1 MKRKIDLFNKL
12 YKEIAGHGI
21 NGDTELAHINKYE
34 AVALKAMGGSG
45 TVNNITGLKEYWGD
59 DPEPAPS
66 PATTTTVK
74 QVSDLPEYFKPYV
87 EELFAT
93 AQDVYDRPYKKYEGE
108 RLAPVSAEQKAAFSG
123 LRDMFTTVDEETGV
137 RSFRDPTSEGF
148 TEATRLSE
156 RGAKGFDELKEGEFQ
171 ETYMSPYKQAV
182 TDIQTREAEKK
193 QEAMRRKRQGA
204 ARMANALGGGRF
216 GAEQAMA
223 GFYDQQLLDD
233 IQKKGLQEAY
243 DTGLKVFDSDR
254 LAARAG
260 ATQRAGLATDELT
273 SGLKSLGALQ
283 STGETQRAIAQQPL
297 DINYEEFARQEQ
309 FPKQNLQELSGILR
323 GFQVQPTT
331 YNTTQQYKPPQSL
344 GQQLLAAGTLGA
356 GISKGLGKSLLSK
369 SGGVIN
375 AASGGTVSPNPQ
387 AAIEGGKGFG
397 GLGQLANFFQ
407 EVIAQRQ
414 AQGLPLPSSWN
425 LRDDLKIPKDPKD
438 METIEEQVG
447 IFAEAAGGGLMS
459 IAPQK
464 YQTGDVV
471 TKKLPPEVLKYM
483 PRDLLQQLPPEILP
497 VPENQTLEQLRPGQ
511 PPLNTKVRPEWARNL
526 TEVEFQRILK
536 TLPPDSSIPY
546 GPVTTDKVNIDEF
559 TEITAEPTDDL
570 PETSVIDSTTSDSK
584 SDSGF
589 DWEKLFSQ
597 YAEGFDA
604 AAPYLASFAK
614 QKGWDDSAEGLK
626 GIADAALKKAQV
638 EYYKG
643 LGQKAKDY
651 RDVERLKAG
660 AKFKKNKIDALVKN
674 FQERLEII
682 KAKITADGASS
693 AELDAEA
700 ENIIKAMQ
708 VLVTQGY
715 GTDSVGIGLPTPR
728 TSTTLP
734 E

>member
-1 MKRKIDLFNKL
+1 MSSMIMKRKIDLFNKL

-108 RLAPVSAEQKAAFSG
+108 RLAPVSAEQKAAFAG

-156 RGAKGFDELKEGEFQ
+156 RGAKGFDELAEGEFQ

-182 TDIQTREAEKK
+182 TDIQVREAEKK

-260 ATQRAGLATDELT
+260 ATQRAGMTTDEFT
-273 SGLKSLGALQ
+273 SGLKGLGALQ

-297 DINYEEFARQEQ
+297 DIKYEEFARQEQ

-331 YNTTQQYKPPQSL
+331 YQTSQQYKPPQSL

-356 GISKGLGKSLLSK
+356 GISKGLGKSLLGNK
-369 SGGVIN
+369 AGGVIN

-387 AAIEGGKGFG
+387 AAIEGGRGFG
-397 GLGQLANFFQ
+397 GMGLMADLFK

-414 AQGLPLPSSWN
+414 AAGLP
-425 LRDDLKIPKDPKD
+425 IPFMKNQNPNEQID
-438 METIEEQVG
+438 MEEQVG

-459 IAPQK
+459 LANGGMTEERKAQFRKRSKNPALGVILGGKP
-464 YQTGDVV
+464 VV
-471 TKKLPPEVLKYM
+471 TVDEEGETVDAVVPSLLDVLKQVQREEIK
-483 PRDLLQQLPPEILP
+483 PGEAPKPKLKSNAPPVSVDEFEEFSKIEI
-497 VPENQTLEQLRPGQ
+497 PEGADDELTQEEFLEQ
-511 PPLNTKVRPEWARNL
+511 
-526 TEVEFQRILK
+526 
-536 TLPPDSSIPY
+536 
-546 GPVTTDKVNIDEF
+546 VTTGA
-559 TEITAEPTDDL
+559 TP
-570 PETSVIDSTTSDSK
+570 SD

-589 DWEKLFSQ
+589 NIEKLLSQ

-626 GIADAALKKAQV
+626 GLSDAALKKAQMD
-638 EYYKG
+638 YYKG
-643 LGQKAKDY
+643 LGAKADAWKAIEKAKAGVKLRNDEKTLAMNLIKTQLNALKIIAGGDITNVGELPP
-651 RDVERLKAG
+651 DVQNRIMQL
-660 AKFKKNKIDALVKN
+660 AKNAAALGTDLQTIDASRVS
-674 FQERLEII
+674 F
-682 KAKITADGASS
+682 
-693 AELDAEA
+693 EA
-700 ENIIKAMQ
+700 
-708 VLVTQGY
+708 
-715 GTDSVGIGLPTPR
+715 PTP
-728 TSTTLP
+728 

>member
-1 MKRKIDLFNKL
+1 MIMKRKIDLFNKL

-59 DPEPAPS
+59 DPEPAPA
-66 PATTTTVK
+66 PAATTTVK

-108 RLAPVSAEQKAAFSG
+108 RLAPVSAEQKAAFAG

-156 RGAKGFDELKEGEFQ
+156 RGAKGFDELAEGEFQ

-182 TDIQTREAEKK
+182 TDIQVREAEKK

-260 ATQRAGLATDELT
+260 ATQRAGMTTDEFT
-273 SGLKSLGALQ
+273 SGLKGLGALQ

-297 DINYEEFARQEQ
+297 DIKYEEFARQEQ

-331 YNTTQQYKPPQSL
+331 YQTSQQYKPPQSL

-356 GISKGLGKSLLSK
+356 GISKGLGKSLLGNK
-369 SGGVIN
+369 AGGVIN

-387 AAIEGGKGFG
+387 AAIEGGRGFG
-397 GLGQLANFFQ
+397 GMGLMADLFK

-414 AQGLPLPSSWN
+414 AAGLP
-425 LRDDLKIPKDPKD
+425 IPFMKNQNPNEQID
-438 METIEEQVG
+438 MEEQVG

-459 IAPQK
+459 LANGGMTEERKAQFRKRSKNPALGVILGGKP
-464 YQTGDVV
+464 VV
-471 TKKLPPEVLKYM
+471 TVDEEGETVDAVVPSLLDVLKQVQREEIK
-483 PRDLLQQLPPEILP
+483 PGEAPKPKLKSNAPPVSVDEFEEFSKIEI
-497 VPENQTLEQLRPGQ
+497 PEGADDELTQEEFLEQ
-511 PPLNTKVRPEWARNL
+511 
-526 TEVEFQRILK
+526 
-536 TLPPDSSIPY
+536 
-546 GPVTTDKVNIDEF
+546 VTTGA
-559 TEITAEPTDDL
+559 TP
-570 PETSVIDSTTSDSK
+570 SD

-589 DWEKLFSQ
+589 NIEKLLSQ

-626 GIADAALKKAQV
+626 GLSDAALKKAQMD
-638 EYYKG
+638 YYKG
-643 LGQKAKDY
+643 LGAKADAWKAIEKAKAGVKLRNDEKTLAMNLIKTQLNALKIIAGGDITNVGELPP
-651 RDVERLKAG
+651 DVQNRIMQL
-660 AKFKKNKIDALVKN
+660 AKNAAALGTDLQTIDASRVS
-674 FQERLEII
+674 F
-682 KAKITADGASS
+682 
-693 AELDAEA
+693 EA
-700 ENIIKAMQ
+700 
-708 VLVTQGY
+708 
-715 GTDSVGIGLPTPR
+715 PTP
-728 TSTTLP
+728 

>member
-1 MKRKIDLFNKL
+1 MIMKRKIDLFNKL

-108 RLAPVSAEQKAAFSG
+108 RLAPVSAEQKAAFAG

-156 RGAKGFDELKEGEFQ
+156 RGAKGFDELAEGEFQ

-182 TDIQTREAEKK
+182 TDIQVREAEKK

-260 ATQRAGLATDELT
+260 ATQRAGMTTDEFT
-273 SGLKSLGALQ
+273 SGLKGLGALQ

-297 DINYEEFARQEQ
+297 DIKYEEFARQEQ

-331 YNTTQQYKPPQSL
+331 YQTSQQYKPPQSL

-356 GISKGLGKSLLSK
+356 GISKGLGKSLLGNK
-369 SGGVIN
+369 AGGVIN

-387 AAIEGGKGFG
+387 AAIEGGRGFG
-397 GLGQLANFFQ
+397 GMGLMADLFK

-414 AQGLPLPSSWN
+414 AAGLP
-425 LRDDLKIPKDPKD
+425 IPFMKNQNPNEQID
-438 METIEEQVG
+438 MEEQVG

-459 IAPQK
+459 LANGGMTEERKAQFRKRSKNPALGVILGGKP
-464 YQTGDVV
+464 VV
-471 TKKLPPEVLKYM
+471 TVDEEGETVDAVVPSLLDVLKQVQREEIK
-483 PRDLLQQLPPEILP
+483 PGEAPKPKLKSNAPPVSVDEFEEFSKIEI
-497 VPENQTLEQLRPGQ
+497 PEGADDELTQEEFLEQ
-511 PPLNTKVRPEWARNL
+511 
-526 TEVEFQRILK
+526 
-536 TLPPDSSIPY
+536 
-546 GPVTTDKVNIDEF
+546 VTTGA
-559 TEITAEPTDDL
+559 TP
-570 PETSVIDSTTSDSK
+570 SD

-589 DWEKLFSQ
+589 NIEKLLSQ

-626 GIADAALKKAQV
+626 GLSDAALKKAQMD
-638 EYYKG
+638 YYKG
-643 LGQKAKDY
+643 LGAKADAWKAIEKAKAGVKLRNDEKTLAMNLIKTQLNALKIIAGGDITNVGELPP
-651 RDVERLKAG
+651 DVQNRIMQL
-660 AKFKKNKIDALVKN
+660 AKNAAALGTDLQTIDASRVS
-674 FQERLEII
+674 F
-682 KAKITADGASS
+682 
-693 AELDAEA
+693 EA
-700 ENIIKAMQ
+700 
-708 VLVTQGY
+708 
-715 GTDSVGIGLPTPR
+715 PTP
-728 TSTTLP
+728 

>member
-59 DPEPAPS
+59 DPEPAPA
-66 PATTTTVK
+66 PAATTTVK

-108 RLAPVSAEQKAAFSG
+108 RLAPVSAEQKAAFAG

-156 RGAKGFDELKEGEFQ
+156 RGAKGFDELAEGEFQ

-182 TDIQTREAEKK
+182 TDIQVREAEKK

-260 ATQRAGLATDELT
+260 ATQRAGMTTDEFT
-273 SGLKSLGALQ
+273 SGLKGLGALQ

-297 DINYEEFARQEQ
+297 DIKYEEFARQEQ

-331 YNTTQQYKPPQSL
+331 YQTSQQYKPPQSL

-356 GISKGLGKSLLSK
+356 GISKGLGKSLLGNK
-369 SGGVIN
+369 AGGVIN

-387 AAIEGGKGFG
+387 AAIEGGRGFG
-397 GLGQLANFFQ
+397 GMGLMADLFK

-414 AQGLPLPSSWN
+414 AAGLP
-425 LRDDLKIPKDPKD
+425 IPFMKNQNPNEQID
-438 METIEEQVG
+438 MEEQVG

-459 IAPQK
+459 LANGGMTEERKAQFRKRSKNPALGVILGGKP
-464 YQTGDVV
+464 VV
-471 TKKLPPEVLKYM
+471 TVDEEGETVDAVVPSLLDVLKQVQREEIK
-483 PRDLLQQLPPEILP
+483 PGEAPKPKLKSNAPPVSVDEFEEFSKIEI
-497 VPENQTLEQLRPGQ
+497 PEGADDELTQEEFLEQ
-511 PPLNTKVRPEWARNL
+511 
-526 TEVEFQRILK
+526 
-536 TLPPDSSIPY
+536 
-546 GPVTTDKVNIDEF
+546 VTTGA
-559 TEITAEPTDDL
+559 TP
-570 PETSVIDSTTSDSK
+570 SD

-589 DWEKLFSQ
+589 NIEKLLSQ

-626 GIADAALKKAQV
+626 GLSDAALKKAQMD
-638 EYYKG
+638 YYKG
-643 LGQKAKDY
+643 LGAKADAWKAIEKAKAGVKLRNDEKTLAMNLIKTQLNALKIIAGGDITNVGELPP
-651 RDVERLKAG
+651 DVQNRIMQL
-660 AKFKKNKIDALVKN
+660 AKNAAALGTDLQTIDASRVS
-674 FQERLEII
+674 F
-682 KAKITADGASS
+682 
-693 AELDAEA
+693 EA
-700 ENIIKAMQ
+700 
-708 VLVTQGY
+708 
-715 GTDSVGIGLPTPR
+715 PTP
-728 TSTTLP
+728 

>member
-108 RLAPVSAEQKAAFSG
+108 RLAPVSAEQKAAFAG

-156 RGAKGFDELKEGEFQ
+156 RGAKGFDELAEGEFQ

-182 TDIQTREAEKK
+182 TDIQVREAEKK

-260 ATQRAGLATDELT
+260 ATQRAGMTTDEFT
-273 SGLKSLGALQ
+273 SGLKGLGALQ

-297 DINYEEFARQEQ
+297 DIKYEEFARQEQ

-331 YNTTQQYKPPQSL
+331 YQTSQQYKPPQSL

-356 GISKGLGKSLLSK
+356 GISKGLGKSLLGNK
-369 SGGVIN
+369 AGGVIN

-387 AAIEGGKGFG
+387 AAIEGGRGFG
-397 GLGQLANFFQ
+397 GMGLMADLFK

-414 AQGLPLPSSWN
+414 AAGLP
-425 LRDDLKIPKDPKD
+425 IPFMKNQNPNEQID
-438 METIEEQVG
+438 MEEQVG

-459 IAPQK
+459 LANGGMTEERKAQFRKRSKNPALGVILGGKP
-464 YQTGDVV
+464 VV
-471 TKKLPPEVLKYM
+471 TVDEEGETVDAVVPSLLDVLKQVQREEIK
-483 PRDLLQQLPPEILP
+483 PGEAPKPKLKSNAPPVSVDEFEEFSKIEI
-497 VPENQTLEQLRPGQ
+497 PEGADDELTQEEFLEQ
-511 PPLNTKVRPEWARNL
+511 
-526 TEVEFQRILK
+526 
-536 TLPPDSSIPY
+536 
-546 GPVTTDKVNIDEF
+546 VTTGA
-559 TEITAEPTDDL
+559 TP
-570 PETSVIDSTTSDSK
+570 SD

-589 DWEKLFSQ
+589 NIEKLLSQ

-626 GIADAALKKAQV
+626 GLSDAALKKAQMD
-638 EYYKG
+638 YYKG
-643 LGQKAKDY
+643 LGAKADAWKAIEKAKAGVKLRNDEKTLAMNLIKTQLNALKIIAGGDITNVGELPP
-651 RDVERLKAG
+651 DVQNRIMQL
-660 AKFKKNKIDALVKN
+660 AKNAAALGTDLQTIDASRVS
-674 FQERLEII
+674 F
-682 KAKITADGASS
+682 
-693 AELDAEA
+693 EA
-700 ENIIKAMQ
+700 
-708 VLVTQGY
+708 
-715 GTDSVGIGLPTPR
+715 PTP
-728 TSTTLP
+728 

>member
-1 MKRKIDLFNKL
+1 MSSMIMKRKIDLFNKL

-108 RLAPVSAEQKAAFSG
+108 RLAPVSAEQKAAFAG

-260 ATQRAGLATDELT
+260 ATQRAGMTTDEFT
-273 SGLKSLGALQ
+273 SGLKGLGALQ

-297 DINYEEFARQEQ
+297 DIKYEEFARQEQ

-331 YNTTQQYKPPQSL
+331 YQTSQQYKPPQSL

-356 GISKGLGKSLLSK
+356 GISKGLGKSLLGNK
-369 SGGVIN
+369 GGGLIN

-387 AAIEGGKGFG
+387 AAIEGGRGFG
-397 GLGQLANFFQ
+397 GMGLIADLFK

-414 AQGLPLPSSWN
+414 SQGLPLPFMKN
-425 LRDDLKIPKDPKD
+425 QNPNEQID
-438 METIEEQVG
+438 MEEQVG

-459 IAPQK
+459 IAPEK
-464 YQTGDVV
+464 YQTGDAVS
-471 TKKLPPEVLKYM
+471 KIPPEALKYM
-483 PRDLLQQLPPEILP
+483 PRDLLQRIDPELLP
-497 VPENQTLEQLRPGQ
+497 VSENQTLEQLRPGQ
-511 PPLNTKVRPEWARNL
+511 PPLDPKVRPEWARNL

-536 TLPPDSSIPY
+536 TLPPDSSVPY

-589 DWEKLFSQ
+589 DWEKLLTGFG
-597 YAEGFDA
+597 EGFDA
-604 AAPYLASFAK
+604 AAPYLASYAK
-614 QKGWDDSAEGLK
+614 QKGWDDSSEGLK
-626 GIADAALKKAQV
+626 GLSDAALKKAQMD
-638 EYYKG
+638 YYKG
-643 LGQKAKDY
+643 LGTKAKAY
-651 RDVERLKAG
+651 EAIEQAKAG
-660 AKFKKNKIDALVKN
+660 RKLNKERTDALMSGLK
-674 FQERLEII
+674 EELDII
-682 KAKITADGASS
+682 QSKITAEGASS
-693 AELDAEA
+693 PELQKEVDR
-700 ENIIKAMQ
+700 IINTMRELA
-708 VLVTQGY
+708 LVSYEGA
-715 GTDSVGIGLPTPR
+715 GTAPDVRPAD
-728 TSTTLP
+728 
-734 E
+734 